1 VTESTEPTP
10 PQAPRAPD
18 AQPQPTDAPSRTPDA
33 IPPPPTP
40 QRAPALPLSY
50 TAIIAVLLVVAAIGS
65 GLAIGT
71 LTRPHPTPVVVV
83 PTPTIAPTPTP
94 QPTTNPA
101 VFQQTFSGGCTTDQ
115 AIWVVTNGGG
125 LVRFD
130 GQDWTQVDS
139 TLRTLVHASCDQFT
153 LYAVGPVGAVMI
165 VDDRARRID
174 AFDVTIED
182 LVGVQ
187 ALPAGAV
194 VSGQQGTVLLL
205 NGGTWQPYAAGI
217 EEDLNAVILFGP
229 QSGWTVG
236 AGGASYR
243 LEAAGW
249 RTIATGTTQTLR
261 GLAAIGPANVVAVGD
276 AGTVAHFDDHWTL
289 IPSGVDVTLRDVIV
303 APDLWIVGDA
313 GTVLTS
319 DGAGL
324 RRVDV
329 GTKCDLKA
337 VFTRA
342 NEIWIIG
349 SFGGNGG
356 VLRLRGG
363 AVAERWGA
371 C

>member
-1 VTESTEPTP
+1 M
-10 PQAPRAPD
+10 
-18 AQPQPTDAPSRTPDA
+18 
-33 IPPPPTP
+33 
-40 QRAPALPLSY
+40 PLSY

-71 LTRPHPTPVVVV
+71 ITRPRPTPVVV
-83 PTPTIAPTPTP
+83 APTPTVAP
-94 QPTTNPA
+94 TRTPLPTTNPA
-101 VFQQTFSGGCTTDQ
+101 VFEQTFSGGCSTDQ

-125 LVRFD
+125 LIRYD
-130 GQDWTQVDS
+130 GQDWVQVDG

-153 LYAVGPVGAVMI
+153 LYAVGPVGAVLI
-165 VDDRARRID
+165 VDDRARSID

-194 VSGQQGTVLLL
+194 VAGQQGTVLLL
-205 NGGTWQPYAAGI
+205 NGGTWQPYAVGI
-217 EEDLNAVILFGP
+217 EEDLNAVVLFGP
-229 QSGWTVG
+229 LSGWAVG
-236 AGGASYR
+236 AGGVSYR
-243 LEAAGW
+243 LETEGW
-249 RTIATGTTQTLR
+249 RIIATGTTQTLR
-261 GLAAIGPANVVAVGD
+261 GLAATGPTNVVAVGE

-289 IPSGVDVTLRDVIV
+289 LASGVDVTLRDVIV

-319 DGAGL
+319 DGSGL

-329 GTKCDLKA
+329 GTKCDLRA

-342 NEIWIIG
+342 GEIWIIG
-349 SFGGNGG
+349 SLGGSGG
-356 VLRLRGG
+356 ALRLRGG
-363 AVAERWGA
+363 SVAERWGA

>member
-1 VTESTEPTP
+1 MTESTEPTP
-10 PQAPRAPD
+10 PEAPRAPD
-18 AQPQPTDAPSRTPDA
+18 APARTPDG
-33 IPPPPTP
+33 PPRPAT
-40 QRAPALPLSY
+40 AALPLSY

-71 LTRPHPTPVVVV
+71 ITRPRPTPVVVA
-83 PTPTIAPTPTP
+83 PTPTVVPTPTP

-101 VFQQTFSGGCTTDQ
+101 VFQQKFSGGCSTDQ
-115 AIWVVTNGGG
+115 AIWVVTDGGG
-125 LVRFD
+125 LIRYD
-130 GQDWTQVDS
+130 GRDWVQVDS
-139 TLRTLVHASCDQFT
+139 TLRTLVRASCDQFI
-153 LYAVGPVGAVMI
+153 LYAVGPVGAVLI
-165 VDDRARRID
+165 VDDRARSID
-174 AFDVTIED
+174 AFDVTID
-182 LVGVQ
+182 HLVGVQ

-194 VSGQQGTVLLL
+194 VAGQSGTVLLL

-217 EEDLNAVILFGP
+217 EEDLNAVILFSP
-229 QSGWTVG
+229 VSGWTVG
-236 AGGASYR
+236 AGGVSYR

-249 RTIATGTTQTLR
+249 RLVTTGTTQTLR
-261 GLAAIGPANVVAVGD
+261 GLAATDPANVVAVGD

-289 IPSGVDVTLRDVIV
+289 IPTGVDVALRDVIV

-319 DGAGL
+319 DAGGL

-337 VFTRA
+337 VFSRA
-342 NEIWIIG
+342 GDIWMIG
-349 SFGGNGG
+349 SLGGNGG
-356 VLRLRGG
+356 ALRLRAG

>member
-1 VTESTEPTP
+1 MTESTEPTQPQSAPPADASPP
-10 PQAPRAPD
+10 PQ
-18 AQPQPTDAPSRTPDA
+18 S
-33 IPPPPTP
+33 PTP
-40 QRAPALPLSY
+40 PNPARASAAALPLSY

-65 GLAIGT
+65 GLAVGT
-71 LTRPHPTPVVVV
+71 LTRPRPTPVVVV
-83 PTPTIAPTPTP
+83 RTPTVAPTRTP

-101 VFQQTFSGGCTTDQ
+101 VFQQTFSGGCSTDQ

-125 LVRFD
+125 LIRYD
-130 GQDWTQVDS
+130 GQNWTQVDG

-153 LYAVGPVGAVMI
+153 LFAVGPVGAVLI
-165 VDDRARRID
+165 VDDRAQSIN
-174 AFDVTIED
+174 AFDVTIQD

-187 ALPAGAV
+187 ALPSGAV

-205 NGGTWQPYAAGI
+205 NGGTWQPYAGGI
-217 EEDLNAVILFGP
+217 EEDLNAVILFGRA
-229 QSGWTVG
+229 SGWTVG
-236 AGGASYR
+236 AGGVSYR

-249 RTIATGTTQTLR
+249 RSITTGTTQTLR
-261 GLAAIGPANVVAVGD
+261 GLAAVGPANVVAVGD

-289 IPSGVDVTLRDVIV
+289 IPSGVDVTLRDLIV

-319 DGAGL
+319 DAGGL

-337 VFTRA
+337 VFSRA
-342 NEIWIIG
+342 GEIWIIG
-349 SFGGNGG
+349 STGGNGG
-356 VLRLRGG
+356 ALRLRGG